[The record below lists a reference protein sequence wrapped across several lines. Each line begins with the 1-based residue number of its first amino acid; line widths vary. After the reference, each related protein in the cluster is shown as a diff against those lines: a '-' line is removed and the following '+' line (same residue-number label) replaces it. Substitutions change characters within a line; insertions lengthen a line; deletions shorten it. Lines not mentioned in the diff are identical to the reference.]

1 MRSGGP
7 GYNEN
12 SRCGIIR
19 TMPMVEFIKPR
30 IDLSML
36 FSVVTADIAQAHV
49 EDATYGVERPESP
62 NMSDDEYAFLVR
74 MVEGLS
80 HPRR

>member
-1 MRSGGP
+1 MA
-7 GYNEN
+7 
-12 SRCGIIR
+12 
-19 TMPMVEFIKPR
+19 EFNKPQ

-49 EDATYGVERPESP
+49 EDASYGVERPESP
-62 NMSDDEYAFLVR
+62 DMSDAEYAFLVR
-74 MVEGLS
+74 WVERLS